1 MIRYP
6 EVIRVER
13 LNLANQKAGR
23 PMALSNRYTSP
34 LSIFNPS
41 DQDEKVSDHI
51 TKPLQALARIEPARE
66 PEFQA
71 EVREEALQNPP
82 LDAFEINTDV
92 DVENIP
98 VTPPPPAELPLYL
111 RNPGPPPRLP
121 RNPEVKSLGR
131 TSYRFREVQF
141 GYANHRVLLY
151 ACAVIG
157 IILLFVIIVLKPQ
170 DRKVEISL
178 LADSAGGALN
188 PEPTKKPVY
197 SVIPPLEQFAVV
209 TDVAGFVLE
218 EPRDGAIQVQNLSQF
233 TYIAFQKK
241 SDDGWYQLKGGT
253 GWIKAASVKTFGT
266 EQAAWDFKRTE
277 EAKIKG

>member
-1 MIRYP
+1 MT
-6 EVIRVER
+6 
-13 LNLANQKAGR
+13 
-23 PMALSNRYTSP
+23 LSNRYTSP

-41 DQDEKVSDHI
+41 DQDEKVSEPI
-51 TKPLQALARIEPARE
+51 TKPLRALARIEPAREE

-71 EVREEALQNPP
+71 EVREEDLQNPP
-82 LDAFEINTDV
+82 LAAFEMNTDTEA
-92 DVENIP
+92 ENIP
-98 VTPPPPAELPLYL
+98 VAPPAPAEMPLYL
-111 RNPGPPPRLP
+111 RNPGPAPRLP
-121 RNPEVKSLGR
+121 RNLEVKSLGR
-131 TSYRFREVQF
+131 TSYRFQEVQF
-141 GYANHRVLLY
+141 GYANRRVLLY

-170 DRKVEISL
+170 DRKVEVSF

-188 PEPTKKPVY
+188 PAIGASNSEPTIKRPVY
-197 SVIPPLEQFAVV
+197 SAIPPLEQFAVV

-218 EPRDGAIQVQNLSQF
+218 EPRDGAMQVQNLSQF

-241 SDDGWYQLKGGT
+241 SDDGWYQLKGGA

-266 EQAAWDFKRTE
+266 EQAAWDFKRGE